1 MVVVLILFSITIGA
15 IGLLFASQ
23 ATAGPTIVGFACLLA
38 IYARCA
44 QAEQQHKER
53 KAERAVPEQ
62 R

>member
-1 MVVVLILFSITIGA
+1 MVAVLIIFSIPIGL

-44 QAEQQHKER
+44 QAEQHQKER
-53 KAERAVPEQ
+53 KEPPAITGGS
-62 R
+62 